1 MPKIKYDGFELEY
14 FDSSYNFRNYQLLLI
29 KKYLKKKIAEVGP
42 GRGGFVDCYEKYSKS
57 IYLVEPDKKLF
68 RFLKKKY
75 FNRKITIK
83 NSIIDKI
90 QNKFNTI
97 LYFDVLE
104 HIENDLKEVKLA
116 KKKLKKNGF
125 LIFSVPAFQVFYNN
139 FDKSVG
145 HYKRYNKKDFRLI
158 ATKTNLKIEK
168 IIYYDSIGLL
178 LVMLGKIFNPSNKN
192 LENNIKI
199 WNFLIPLSK
208 FIDLITFNKF
218 GKSLLCVFKN
228 DEL

>member
-42 GRGGFVDCYEKYSKS
+42 GRGGFVDYYEKYSKS

-228 DEL
+228 DD